1 MYGIGKTCPFG
12 RWLCFKWQRLVQ
24 GRILK
29 DLNTNVDVL
38 ELISL
43 CWQAAEEIER
53 LDDML
58 IESLGHT
65 DTLEGSHADLK
76 LLYALRFSNMV
87 PRMNYI
93 DRFPEIIKAYK
104 ALREVERIS

>member
-1 MYGIGKTCPFG
+1 M
-12 RWLCFKWQRLVQ
+12 
-24 GRILK
+24 K

-58 IESLGHT
+58 IKTLGHT
-65 DTLEGSHADLK
+65 DTFEGCHADLK

-93 DRFPEIIKAYK
+93 DRFPEIMKAYK
-104 ALREVERIS
+104 ALREVERSDLNS

>member
-1 MYGIGKTCPFG
+1 MNND
-12 RWLCFKWQRLVQ
+12 VQ
-24 GRILK
+24 I
-29 DLNTNVDVL
+29 L

-58 IESLGHT
+58 IKALGHT
-65 DTLEGSHADLK
+65 DTFEGCHADLK

-93 DRFPEIIKAYK
+93 DRFPEIMKAYK
-104 ALREVERIS
+104 ALREVKRSDLSS

>member
-1 MYGIGKTCPFG
+1 M
-12 RWLCFKWQRLVQ
+12 
-24 GRILK
+24 K

-58 IESLGHT
+58 IKALGHT
-65 DTLEGSHADLK
+65 DTFEGCHADLK

-93 DRFPEIIKAYK
+93 DRFPEIMKAYK
-104 ALREVERIS
+104 ALREVKRSDLSS

>member
-1 MYGIGKTCPFG
+1 MNND
-12 RWLCFKWQRLVQ
+12 VQ
-24 GRILK
+24 I
-29 DLNTNVDVL
+29 L

-58 IESLGHT
+58 IKALGHT

-93 DRFPEIIKAYK
+93 DRFPEIMKAYK
-104 ALREVERIS
+104 ALREVERSDLSS

>member
-1 MYGIGKTCPFG
+1 M
-12 RWLCFKWQRLVQ
+12 
-24 GRILK
+24 K
-29 DLNTNVDVL
+29 DINANVDVL

-58 IESLGHT
+58 IESLGYT
-65 DTLEGSHADLK
+65 DTLEGCHADLK

-93 DRFPEIIKAYK
+93 DRFPEIMKAYK
-104 ALREVERIS
+104 ALREVERSDLNS

>member
-1 MYGIGKTCPFG
+1 M
-12 RWLCFKWQRLVQ
+12 
-24 GRILK
+24 K

-58 IESLGHT
+58 IKALGHT
-65 DTLEGSHADLK
+65 DTFEGCHADLK

-87 PRMNYI
+87 PGMNYI

-104 ALREVERIS
+104 ALREVEHSNLSS